1 MYIVQ
6 ESFTNNSILKKH
18 LSNLLTPLKGI
29 KDFHYTKNQNL
40 IRDINMYSA
49 SIRVDGRPCLHQ

>member
-1 MYIVQ
+1 MYIVK

-18 LSNLLTPLKGI
+18 LSNLLTSLEET
-29 KDFHYTKNQNL
+29 KDFHYTKNQTP

-49 SIRVDGRPCLHQ
+49 FIRVDGRPCLPQ